1 MSAVAEMGGLPGQ
14 SAASIRREGWLRR
27 LPLLP
32 AFIYVI
38 LITQIPFAL
47 TVYYSFFSWNLLKD
61 NSFKFA
67 GLENYA
73 RLLTDES
80 FRTAL
85 LNTVVLT
92 VSVIALSVIIGLGV
106 ATLLNSEVFGK
117 GIMRT
122 LMIAPFLIMPTAGAL
137 IWKDTLLNPLFGLLP
152 YVLSPLG
159 LGRVDWVNQ
168 YPMQSVVV
176 VEVWRWTPF
185 MMLIILAGLQSQNPE
200 VLEAARVDGASA
212 LQAFRRITLPLV
224 RPFIELGAL
233 LGSLFVVQTFDS
245 IFMLTHGG
253 PGEAGGG
260 PAMSANAMRSNPV
273 GGFPASK
280 VLWTIVGWLVVFIFF
295 FPVLWMWLEAFKTE
309 PQAASSPPTIFFV
322 PTLLEFQEV
331 MSGDFPPFFINSAI
345 ASLGSTLLVLIF
357 GLPAAYALAIRP
369 IKRTQDVLFFFIS
382 TRFLPFAASLVP
394 LYLLARDLHL
404 LDNIFALTLI
414 YTTINLP
421 LGVWLLRSFLLE
433 IPHDLFEAARVDG
446 ASFLTELVR
455 IVIPLI
461 APGIAATSLICLIFS
476 WNEFFYAVNFT
487 SSTAATAPVFL
498 VGFISGRGLFYAK
511 LAAAATLASLPVLLA
526 GWIAQKQLIR
536 GLTLGAVK

>member
-1 MSAVAEMGGLPGQ
+1 MSAKTMR
-14 SAASIRREGWLRR
+14 AS
-27 LPLLP
+27 
-32 AFIYVI
+32 V
-38 LITQIPFAL
+38 
-47 TVYYSFFSWNLLKD
+47 
-61 NSFKFA
+61 
-67 GLENYA
+67 
-73 RLLTDES
+73 
-80 FRTAL
+80 
-85 LNTVVLT
+85 
-92 VSVIALSVIIGLGV
+92 
-106 ATLLNSEVFGK
+106 
-117 GIMRT
+117 
-122 LMIAPFLIMPTAGAL
+122 MPTG
-137 IWKDTLLNPLFGLLP
+137 
-152 YVLSPLG
+152 
-159 LGRVDWVNQ
+159 
-168 YPMQSVVV
+168 
-176 VEVWRWTPF
+176 PF
-185 MMLIILAGLQSQNPE
+185 P
-200 VLEAARVDGASA
+200 
-212 LQAFRRITLPLV
+212 T
-224 RPFIELGAL
+224 
-233 LGSLFVVQTFDS
+233 
-245 IFMLTHGG
+245 
-253 PGEAGGG
+253 
-260 PAMSANAMRSNPV
+260 
-273 GGFPASK
+273 SK
-280 VLWTIVGWLVVFIFF
+280 VLWTVVGWLVVFVFF

-309 PQAASSPPTIFFV
+309 PQAASSPPTIFFT

-345 ASLGSTLLVLIF
+345 ASLGSTVLVLVL

-369 IKRTQDVLFFFIS
+369 VKRTQDVLFFFIS

-446 ASFLTELVR
+446 ASFLTELIR
-455 IVIPLI
+455 IVVPLI

-487 SSTAATAPVFL
+487 SSVAATAPVFL

>member
-1 MSAVAEMGGLPGQ
+1 
-14 SAASIRREGWLRR
+14 
-27 LPLLP
+27 
-32 AFIYVI
+32 
-38 LITQIPFAL
+38 
-47 TVYYSFFSWNLLKD
+47 
-61 NSFKFA
+61 
-67 GLENYA
+67 
-73 RLLTDES
+73 
-80 FRTAL
+80 
-85 LNTVVLT
+85 
-92 VSVIALSVIIGLGV
+92 
-106 ATLLNSEVFGK
+106 
-117 GIMRT
+117 
-122 LMIAPFLIMPTAGAL
+122 
-137 IWKDTLLNPLFGLLP
+137 
-152 YVLSPLG
+152 
-159 LGRVDWVNQ
+159 
-168 YPMQSVVV
+168 
-176 VEVWRWTPF
+176 
-185 MMLIILAGLQSQNPE
+185 
-200 VLEAARVDGASA
+200 
-212 LQAFRRITLPLV
+212 
-224 RPFIELGAL
+224 
-233 LGSLFVVQTFDS
+233 
-245 IFMLTHGG
+245 
-253 PGEAGGG
+253 
-260 PAMSANAMRSNPV
+260 MSANAIRANAMPT
-273 GGFPASK
+273 GGFPTSK
-280 VLWTIVGWLVVFIFF
+280 VIWTVVGWLVVFVFF

-345 ASLGSTLLVLIF
+345 ASLGSTFLVLVL

-369 IKRTQDVLFFFIS
+369 VKRTQDVLFFFIS

-446 ASFLTELVR
+446 ASFLTEIVR
-455 IVIPLI
+455 IVVPLI

-536 GLTLGAVK
+536 GLTMGAVK